1 MSDEFS
7 ARRRA
12 LDDIAL
18 AAVLSGTS
26 GDDVLAAAGE
36 GDVLRGLAGRDLLT
50 SAFNHTELYGGRD
63 DDRLVTAVAVSAAG
77 DVPVA
82 VSAVQDGGS
91 GQDRLELTLA
101 ALARFGAAEIDLT
114 ARGGAGDDQITVAAA
129 IASVTGLRLAG
140 LIDGGAGN
148 DRIAVDLQVGG
159 ETVDMPLETRGGS
172 GDDTITVLAHNA
184 EFFRGM
190 VATRTFGDAGDDVIR
205 VDASTTGAEW
215 LSRIDTLI
223 DGGTGDDRIVART
236 VAPYAFTQSHRIWGG
251 EGDDRI
257 RSVQEGRDAGRFEFQ
272 AELDGGDGDDR
283 LEAVILA
290 ESTDLRVDIRTAL
303 RGGTG
308 DDQLSVAAA
317 IVAGTHYFSTSVNR
331 LDGGAGDD
339 SLLSR
344 LTVEGAI
351 WDTFEAQHL
360 LTGGAGNDRLQV
372 IGRGMGVLDGGQ
384 GADLM
389 IGGASDDT
397 YYVDDLG
404 DRTREASGASGGA
417 DQVYSLV
424 SHRLGAG
431 IETLI
436 LLALAEDGFGN
447 AADNR
452 IVGTLIAN
460 HLRGYEGDDRLE
472 GLDGDDLLAGG
483 LGNDVLLGGAG
494 ADRLEGGQGD
504 DRLEGGEGDDLLY
517 GGSGNDHL
525 IGGGGNY
532 DALYGGSGDDRL
544 EGGGFARLYGGA
556 GDDVVIGGQ
565 VWGGDGDDVLSGAT
579 AYGEAGDDRLSGE
592 SLYGG
597 DGDDRLTPLGWSFA
611 DGGAGA
617 DTVVIDLTGTETRLV
632 SIVFDRGEDRLE
644 FRGIADEGAPGLLD
658 DLDAA
663 AEFRNDE
670 DLGWVV
676 TLGETN
682 LRITGMGAE
691 VDSFADL
698 VDDPATQLIAGD
710 LLVA

>member
-1 MSDEFS
+1 MSDEVS

-12 LDDIAL
+12 LEDVAL
-18 AAVLSGTS
+18 AAVLSGTP
-26 GDDVLAAAGE
+26 GDDVLAAADE

-50 SAFNHTELYGGRD
+50 SAFNRTELYGGRD
-63 DDRLVTAVAVSAAG
+63 DDRLVTEVAVSAAG

-82 VSAVQDGGS
+82 VSALQDGGS
-91 GQDRLELTLA
+91 GQDRLELTLSA
-101 ALARFGAAEIDLT
+101 RALFGAAEIDLT

-129 IASVTGLRLAG
+129 IASVNGRRLSG
-140 LIDGGAGN
+140 LIDGGSGN
-148 DRIAVDLQVGG
+148 DRIAVDLEGG
-159 ETVDMPLETRGGS
+159 GQTADRLLETRGGS
-172 GDDTITVLAHNA
+172 GDDAITVVAHST
-184 EFFRGM
+184 GT

-205 VDASTTGAEW
+205 VDAWITGSDW
-215 LSRIDTLI
+215 LAKTDTLI

-236 VAPYAFTQSHRIWGG
+236 VAPYAFSQGRRLFGG

-257 RSVQEGRDAGRFEFQ
+257 RSLQEGRNANQFEFQ
-272 AELDGGDGDDR
+272 AELDGGGGDDR

-290 ESTDLRVDIRTAL
+290 ESTDLRVDIRTTL

-308 DDQLSVAAA
+308 DDHMSVAAT

-351 WDTFEAQHL
+351 WETFEAQHL

-372 IGRGMGVLDGGQ
+372 IGRGLGVLDGGQ

-404 DRTREASGASGGA
+404 DRTREAAGASGGA

-431 IETLI
+431 IETLT

-447 AADNR
+447 DADNR
-452 IVGTLIAN
+452 IVGTMIAN
-460 HLRGYEGDDRLE
+460 QLRGYAGDDRLE
-472 GLDGDDLLAGG
+472 GLGGDDLLAGG
-483 LGNDVLLGGAG
+483 LGNDVLIGGDG
-494 ADRLEGGQGD
+494 ADRLEGGRGD

-532 DALYGGSGDDRL
+532 DELYGGSGDDRL
-544 EGGGFARLYGGA
+544 EGGGFARLYGGD
-556 GDDVVIGGQ
+556 GDDVVIGGE

-579 AYGEAGDDRLSGE
+579 AYGEAGDDRLSGQ

-597 DGDDRLTPLGWSFA
+597 DGDDRLTPLGWSDA

-617 DTVVIDLTGTETRLV
+617 DTIVIDLARTQTRLV
-632 SIVFDRGEDRLE
+632 SIAFDRGEDRLE
-644 FRGIADEGAPGLLD
+644 FLGIADAGAPGLLD

-663 AEFRNDE
+663 AEFRNDD

-676 TLGETN
+676 QIGESI
-682 LRITGMGAE
+682 LRLTGMGQG

-710 LLVA
+710 LLLA